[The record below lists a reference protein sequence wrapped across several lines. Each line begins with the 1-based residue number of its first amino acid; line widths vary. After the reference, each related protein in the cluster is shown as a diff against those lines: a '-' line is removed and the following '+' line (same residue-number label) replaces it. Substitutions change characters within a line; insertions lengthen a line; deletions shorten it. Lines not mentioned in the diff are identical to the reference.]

1 MTLDLGAIN
10 WIAVFS
16 AMVVYV
22 ILGAVVFAPQLP
34 LGKAW
39 MKAGAYQSPTTGVEA
54 GALFYIVPGL
64 GALVTVIATAL
75 IVQATAT
82 DTLSEGITL
91 GLVLGIGFAAAILI
105 VTAAFEFTKPQK
117 YVWGLIDALYHL
129 VGIVIA
135 SVILALWH

>member
-1 MTLDLGAIN
+1 
-10 WIAVFS
+10 
-16 AMVVYV
+16 MVVYV

-54 GALFYIVPGL
+54 GALFYIVPWL
-64 GALVTVIATAL
+64 GRAGDGHCDRTDRP
-75 IVQATAT
+75 ATAT